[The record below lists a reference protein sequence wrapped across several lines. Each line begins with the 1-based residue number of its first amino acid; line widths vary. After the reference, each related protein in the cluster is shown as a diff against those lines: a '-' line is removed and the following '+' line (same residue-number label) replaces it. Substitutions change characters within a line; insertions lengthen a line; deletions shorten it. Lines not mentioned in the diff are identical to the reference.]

1 MYKRQFEAVRS
12 GKLTKINGWMEE
24 KIWKYGCMK
33 DPTPLFESVCGKFDP
48 TRYTAYLREKLTEVY
63 GL

>member
-1 MYKRQFEAVRS
+1 
-12 GKLTKINGWMEE
+12 MED

-33 DPTPLFESVCGKFDP
+33 DPTPLFESVCGPFDS
-48 TRYTAYLREKLTEVY
+48 TCYTAYLRDKFTEVY